1 MRKLVILLA
10 LVALIG
16 TACGDDEDDAATTDT
31 TTAASSV
38 LPAGTPDHGTATA
51 SDGMELEL
59 DNFYFGP
66 TVIEATPGQTFKVEL
81 FNEGGAPHTFTVDS
95 LGIDVTLAPEE
106 RKEVSITAP
115 GTAGTVPFYCKFH
128 QTSSKMQG
136 ALVVA

>member
-10 LVALIG
+10 VVALFG

-115 GTAGTVPFYCKFH
+115 SAAGTVPFYCKFH

>member
-16 TACGDDEDDAATTDT
+16 TACGDDKNTASTTDT
-31 TTAASSV
+31 TTAASSA
-38 LPAGTPDHGTATA
+38 LPAGTPDHGTAEA
-51 SDGMELEL
+51 KDGMEVEV

-66 TVIEATPGQTFKVEL
+66 TVIEATAGQTFKVEL
-81 FNEGGAPHTFTVDS
+81 FNEGEVPHTFTVDS
-95 LGIDVTLAPEE
+95 LGVDVTLAPQEK
-106 RKEVSITAP
+106 KEVTITAP
-115 GTAGTVPFYCKFH
+115 SAAGTVLFYCKFH

>member
-16 TACGDDEDDAATTDT
+16 TACGDDEDTASTTDT

-38 LPAGTPDHGTATA
+38 LPAGTPDHGTADA
-51 SDGMELEL
+51 KDGMELEL

-66 TVIEATPGQTFKVEL
+66 TVIEATAGQTFKVEL
-81 FNEGGAPHTFTVDS
+81 FNEGETPHTFTVDS

-115 GTAGTVPFYCKFH
+115 SAAGTVPFYCKFH

>member
-10 LVALIG
+10 VVALFG
-16 TACGDDEDDAATTDT
+16 ASCGDDDDTATTDT

-38 LPAGTPDHGTATA
+38 LPAGTPDHGTAKAT
-51 SDGMELEL
+51 DGMEVEL

-66 TVIEATPGQTFKVEL
+66 TVIEATTGQTFKVEL
-81 FNEGGAPHTFTVDS
+81 FNEGGAPHTFTIDS
-95 LGIDVTLAPEE
+95 LDVDVTLAPEE
-106 RKEVSITAP
+106 RMDVTITAP
-115 GTAGTVPFYCKFH
+115 GTAGTVAFYCKFH